1 MLEKIDLS
9 LQIGEDDYNKKL
21 PELQLKLLRLQQKIR
36 EHKVPV
42 LIAYEGWDASGKG
55 GSILRIT
62 QTLDPRG
69 YRVHP
74 IGPPTDEEK
83 AHHYLWR
90 FWTRMPCAGEFCVF
104 DRSWYGRVLVER
116 VEKFTDKDDWKRAYR
131 EILEFERTLV
141 DSGMVVVKF
150 WMHISKDE
158 QLRRFK
164 ERESDPFKKWKIGPD
179 DWRNREKWDAYLEA
193 AEDMFNKVSA
203 SPAPWHIIPAESKR
217 YARIRTLEIVIE
229 SIEDAIKAKKPP
241 AG

>member
-1 MLEKIDLS
+1 MLEKVDLS
-9 LQIGEDDYNKKL
+9 LEIDKDEYEEKL
-21 PELQLKLLRLQQKIR
+21 PELQLKLLRLQQEIKEKR
-36 EHKVPV
+36 VPV

-69 YRVHP
+69 YSVYP
-74 IGPPTDEEK
+74 IGAPTDLEK
-83 AHHYLWR
+83 SHHYLWR
-90 FWTRMPCAGEFCVF
+90 FWTRIPCSGEICIF

-131 EILEFERTLV
+131 EIMDFERTLV

-150 WMHISKDE
+150 WMHVSKEE

-193 AEDMFNKVSA
+193 AEDMFDKVSA
-203 SPAPWHIIPAESKR
+203 SAAPWHIVAAESKH
-217 YARIRTLEIVIE
+217 YARINTIKTVIE
-229 SIEDAIKAKKPP
+229 AIENRLEDSN
-241 AG
+241 